1 MISVGDFKFNLIENN
16 RDCFER
22 EEFENLFTDYF
33 YEYDY
38 IVGDYAYGKLRL
50 KGFYKDNNKKAKDIN
65 KISNKENYIKNNC
78 AYQCKYFV
86 LEKI

>member
-1 MISVGDFKFNLIENN
+1 MISVGDFKYKLIENN

-22 EEFENLFTDYF
+22 KEFESLFTEYF
-33 YEYDY
+33 HEFDY
-38 IVGDYAYGKLRL
+38 IVGDYAYNKLRL
-50 KGFYKDNNKKAKDIN
+50 KGFYRDSNKKCKEIN
-65 KISNKENYIKNNC
+65 KFSNKDKYIKDNC

>member
-1 MISVGDFKFNLIENN
+1 MISIGDFKFNLIENN

-50 KGFYKDNNKKAKDIN
+50 KGFYKDNNKKAKEIN

>member
-1 MISVGDFKFNLIENN
+1 MISIGDFKFNLIENN

-22 EEFENLFTDYF
+22 EEFESLFTEYF
-33 YEYDY
+33 YEFDY
-38 IVGDYAYGKLRL
+38 IIGDYAYGKLRL
-50 KGFYKDNNKKAKDIN
+50 KGFYKDNNKKAKEIN

>member
-22 EEFENLFTDYF
+22 EDFESLFTDYF

-38 IVGDYAYGKLRL
+38 IIGDYAYGKLRL

-65 KISNKENYIKNNC
+65 RISNKEKYLKDNC

>member
-1 MISVGDFKFNLIENN
+1 MISIGDFKFNLIENN

-22 EEFENLFTDYF
+22 EEFESLFTDYF

-38 IVGDYAYGKLRL
+38 IIGDYAYGKLRL
-50 KGFYKDNNKKAKDIN
+50 KGFYKDNNKKAKEIN